1 MVAKLAKLDEIL
13 RKGGRQPLSLFYC
26 GIGAIEFADGER
38 VRQLSSLAR
47 MLEGLNWRVA
57 KITAAENAS
66 ERDKIL
72 RDFRAKEIDA
82 IASIRVL
89 DEGIDIPD
97 CRKAYILASQRSE
110 RQGIQ
115 RRGRILRMSPGKEKA
130 ELYDFIITGPHV
142 SNDALEA
149 LYSKELKR
157 AKMFAQDAINR
168 YECLKE
174 IS

>member
-1 MVAKLAKLDEIL
+1 M
-13 RKGGRQPLSLFYC
+13 
-26 GIGAIEFADGER
+26 
-38 VRQLSSLAR
+38 SSLAR

-72 RDFRAKEIDA
+72 RNFRAKEIDA

-130 ELYDFIITGPHV
+130 ELYDFIITV
-142 SNDALEA
+142 
-149 LYSKELKR
+149 LKL
-157 AKMFAQDAINR
+157 FQI
-168 YECLKE
+168 
-174 IS
+174 

>member
-72 RDFRAKEIDA
+72 RNFRAKEIDA

-168 YECLKE
+168 DECLKE